1 MEDLRLRRLKFR
13 DLHILDTVAEAGS
26 MAKAAPRLGMSQ
38 PAVSRVVADMEHLLG
53 VPLFDR
59 TSTGVELT
67 RFGRALRRRTITVT
81 DELKQG
87 LGELTSLADPT
98 QGEIRIGTT
107 EPMTALTATIIQNIS
122 EAYPKISFV
131 ISADDTLGLH
141 ERLRQREIDIA
152 VTRMAADFDRYEDLA
167 GEALFED
174 ELAVIAGKNNPLVR
188 RRNIT
193 LRSLMNERWLLGRP
207 ATSFLRP
214 FIEEAFRAEG
224 LSVPAATMTCGS
236 YAMQVNMLAAGPF
249 LTIFPRATLRYP
261 APHPS
266 LVPLRVRM
274 QTTRRPVGLVRLK
287 HRHVSPTVSLFCRV
301 AREAAAKMRG
311 RAPT

>member
-13 DLHILDTVAEAGS
+13 DLQILDIVAEAGS

-107 EPMTALTATIIQNIS
+107 DP
-122 EAYPKISFV
+122 
-131 ISADDTLGLH
+131 
-141 ERLRQREIDIA
+141 
-152 VTRMAADFDRYEDLA
+152 
-167 GEALFED
+167 
-174 ELAVIAGKNNPLVR
+174 
-188 RRNIT
+188 
-193 LRSLMNERWLLGRP
+193 
-207 ATSFLRP
+207 
-214 FIEEAFRAEG
+214 
-224 LSVPAATMTCGS
+224 
-236 YAMQVNMLAAGPF
+236 
-249 LTIFPRATLRYP
+249 
-261 APHPS
+261 
-266 LVPLRVRM
+266 
-274 QTTRRPVGLVRLK
+274 
-287 HRHVSPTVSLFCRV
+287 
-301 AREAAAKMRG
+301 
-311 RAPT
+311 

>member
-1 MEDLRLRRLKFR
+1 MDDLRLRRLKLR
-13 DLHILDTVAEAGS
+13 DLHILDAVAEAGS

-67 RFGRALRRRTITVT
+67 RFGRALRHRTNIVT

-87 LGELTSLADPT
+87 LGELAFLADPT

-122 EAYPKISFV
+122 EVYPKIRFV
-131 ISADDTLGLH
+131 IRADDTLALH

-152 VTRMAADFDRYEDLA
+152 VTRMAADFDRYEDLT

-174 ELAVIAGKNNPLVR
+174 ELAVIAGKHNPLVR
-188 RRNIT
+188 CRRLT
-193 LRSLMNERWLLGRP
+193 LRSLINERWLLGQP
-207 ATSFLRP
+207 AASFLRP
-214 FIEEAFRAEG
+214 FIEEAFRTEG
-224 LSVPAATMTCGS
+224 LDVPEATVTCGS
-236 YAMQVNMLAAGPF
+236 YAMQINLLAAGRF
-249 LTIFPRATLRYP
+249 LAILPRAALRYP
-261 APHPS
+261 TPHPT
-266 LVPLRVRM
+266 LVPLRLRLP
-274 QTTRRPVGLVRLK
+274 TTRRPVGLVRLT
-287 HRHVSPTVSLFCRV
+287 HRHVSPTVSLFTRV
-301 AREAAAKMRG
+301 AREAAAKMR
-311 RAPT
+311 

>member
-1 MEDLRLRRLKFR
+1 
-13 DLHILDTVAEAGS
+13 
-26 MAKAAPRLGMSQ
+26 
-38 PAVSRVVADMEHLLG
+38 
-53 VPLFDR
+53 
-59 TSTGVELT
+59 
-67 RFGRALRRRTITVT
+67 
-81 DELKQG
+81 
-87 LGELTSLADPT
+87 
-98 QGEIRIGTT
+98 
-107 EPMTALTATIIQNIS
+107 MTALTATIIQNIS

-131 ISADDTLGLH
+131 VSADDTLGLH

-224 LSVPAATMTCGS
+224 LSVPAA
-236 YAMQVNMLAAGPF
+236 
-249 LTIFPRATLRYP
+249 R
-261 APHPS
+261 
-266 LVPLRVRM
+266 
-274 QTTRRPVGLVRLK
+274 
-287 HRHVSPTVSLFCRV
+287 
-301 AREAAAKMRG
+301 
-311 RAPT
+311 

>member
-1 MEDLRLRRLKFR
+1 M
-13 DLHILDTVAEAGS
+13 
-26 MAKAAPRLGMSQ
+26 
-38 PAVSRVVADMEHLLG
+38 LLG

-59 TSTGVELT
+59 SSNGVELT

-141 ERLRQREIDIA
+141 ERLRQREIDVA

-174 ELAVIAGKNNPLVR
+174 ELAVIAGRNNTLMR
-188 RRNIT
+188 RRSIT

-214 FIEEAFRAEG
+214 FIEEAFAQKG
-224 LSVPAATMTCGS
+224 
-236 YAMQVNMLAAGPF
+236 
-249 LTIFPRATLRYP
+249 
-261 APHPS
+261 
-266 LVPLRVRM
+266 
-274 QTTRRPVGLVRLK
+274 
-287 HRHVSPTVSLFCRV
+287 
-301 AREAAAKMRG
+301 
-311 RAPT
+311 